1 MDASPEWVEKMTE
14 ILQHWLK
21 RLPFKPPPCDPIDHF
36 VRKAENVCPSSNVDG
51 RFRHR
56 LPYTEDGP
64 EEATCWPAQVLD
76 WDNKI
81 MGLSKSWHFDK
92 SLPDRQPGDQSRDDG
107 DESSDGADADDADDA
122 DAGDADADDGDAG
135 DGDMEA
141 VAPVSPEVG
150 DAVGAAS
157 SVVGSNGAPLVTDPL
172 TGAAHVLDP
181 LWNLDPATAAASEA
195 AAAARQEATARV
207 AAASDA
213 ATAANDAAAKA
224 DSASHEAAAQAA
236 EAPPEPVIATPPAQA
251 VTPAPAPEVATPP
264 APEVATPPAPEVSD
278 AAAAASSAVAASSAA
293 AAAATTVG
301 TCNNV
306 CAPACTEACIAA
318 INAGERLAKKSW
330 AATPL
335 KIPTVTGPTEADQ
348 ATQAQAS
355 RADLPTGDES
365 PASRPANWGTGSA
378 PPHGVGGSRTQG
390 QSASKS
396 SSL

>member
-1 MDASPEWVEKMTE
+1 
-14 ILQHWLK
+14 
-21 RLPFKPPPCDPIDHF
+21 
-36 VRKAENVCPSSNVDG
+36 VRKAENVCPPSNVDG

-76 WDNKI
+76 WDNSM

-92 SLPDRQPGDQSRDDG
+92 SLPDRQPDDQSRDAAN
-107 DESSDGADADDADDA
+107 ESRDDADADDADADGADADGADDA
-122 DAGDADADDGDAG
+122 DAGDGDAGDADAG
-135 DGDMEA
+135 DGDIEA

-150 DAVGAAS
+150 DAVAAAS
-157 SVVGSNGAPLVTDPL
+157 SVVGANGAPLVTDPL

-213 ATAANDAAAKA
+213 ATTANDAAAKA
-224 DSASHEAAAQAA
+224 DSASHEAVAQAA
-236 EAPPEPVIATPPAQA
+236 EAPPVPVIATPPAQA
-251 VTPAPAPEVATPP
+251 ITPAPAPEVATPP
-264 APEVATPPAPEVSD
+264 APEAGD
-278 AAAAASSAVAASSAA
+278 AAAAASSAA

-306 CAPACTEACIAA
+306 CAPACTEACVAA

-335 KIPTVTGPTEADQ
+335 KIPTVTGPAEADQ

-355 RADLPTGDES
+355 RADLPRGDES

-378 PPHGVGGSRTQG
+378 PPHGVGGARTQG
-390 QSASKS
+390 QSASKT

>member
-1 MDASPEWVEKMTE
+1 M
-14 ILQHWLK
+14 
-21 RLPFKPPPCDPIDHF
+21 
-36 VRKAENVCPSSNVDG
+36 RKAENVCPPSNVDG

-76 WDNKI
+76 WDNSM

-92 SLPDRQPGDQSRDDG
+92 SLPDRQPDDQSRDAAN
-107 DESSDGADADDADDA
+107 ESRDDADADDADADGADADGADDA
-122 DAGDADADDGDAG
+122 DAGDGDAGDADAG
-135 DGDMEA
+135 DGDIEA

-150 DAVGAAS
+150 DAVAAAS
-157 SVVGSNGAPLVTDPL
+157 SVVGANGAPLVTDPL

-213 ATAANDAAAKA
+213 ATTANDAA
-224 DSASHEAAAQAA
+224 
-236 EAPPEPVIATPPAQA
+236 PPVPVIATPPAQA
-251 VTPAPAPEVATPP
+251 ITPAPAPEVATPP
-264 APEVATPPAPEVSD
+264 APEAGD
-278 AAAAASSAVAASSAA
+278 AAAAASSAA

-306 CAPACTEACIAA
+306 CAPACTEACVAA

-335 KIPTVTGPTEADQ
+335 KIPTVTGPAEADQ

-355 RADLPTGDES
+355 RADLPRGDES

-378 PPHGVGGSRTQG
+378 PPHGVGGARTQG
-390 QSASKS
+390 QSASKT

>member
-51 RFRHR
+51 RFKHR

-264 APEVATPPAPEVSD
+264 APEVSD